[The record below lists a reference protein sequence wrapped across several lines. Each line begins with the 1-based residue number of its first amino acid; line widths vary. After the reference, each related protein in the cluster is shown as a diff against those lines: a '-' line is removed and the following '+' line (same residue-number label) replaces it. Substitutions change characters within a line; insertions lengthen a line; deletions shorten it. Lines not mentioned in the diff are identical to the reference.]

1 MKKTNLWLA
10 LLVIVILSLFLT
22 ACGTSAPEVVER
34 VVTKEVEKVVTQV
47 VVETV
52 VVEGTPQVVEKVV
65 TSVVEVE
72 KVVTATPE
80 PAEPQR
86 PVVIVQGIDPPS
98 LDPQFNESGAASNI
112 YAHMFDG
119 LIGYDRDMNI
129 VPEAAESY
137 ELLDDGVTWQF
148 KIRQGI
154 EFWNGEPLDAHAVK
168 FTLDRMGDETLR
180 EQGLN
185 DPYYGR
191 VGFDHADVVDD
202 YTINIVLK
210 EPSVLFP
217 VYTTFVRI
225 LAPGYYEEH
234 PPEETAIMP
243 MGSGPWMFEEWVKD
257 DHITLVANPNYW
269 LGKPEIETLIFRPVP
284 ESSVR
289 TAMLETGEAD
299 IVDNLAPDDVGRIEA
314 QDNLRT
320 SIAVGGRRVH
330 IEIPTENP
338 IFQDRRVRQAMNYA
352 VDFDTINE
360 TILGGLAYGRMAV
373 PVNGDHW
380 INSDIDPYPY
390 DPDKAIALLEEAG
403 WDPATEVII
412 YSPTGRY
419 VKDKELGQIVAA
431 YLQDVGINATHETL
445 EWSVYSEK
453 GRNSEWDM
461 PWMIG
466 WGSRFFGPDDLS
478 IFFPGS
484 GFQGSQ
490 WLENTER
497 GPEAV
502 ELYQQM
508 LGSTDEEELQQL
520 VWEIQDIFVEEAPWI
535 FLWKQVA
542 LFGVNKRIDWEGSGN
557 TRIDLWLAGEDKGAS
572 FTSP

>member
-1 MKKTNLWLA
+1 MKKINMRVVFFLIIVLSQFLA
-10 LLVIVILSLFLT
+10 ACT
-22 ACGTSAPEVVER
+22 ASAPEVVER
-34 VVTKEVEKVVTQV
+34 VVTQEVEKI

-52 VVEGTPQVVEKVV
+52 VVEGTPQIVEKVV
-65 TSVVEVE
+65 TTVVEVE

-80 PAEPQR
+80 PAEAQK

-112 YAHMFDG
+112 YAQMFDG

-129 VPEAAESY
+129 VPDAAESY
-137 ELLDDGVTWQF
+137 ELLDDGITWQF

-168 FTLDRMGDETLR
+168 FTLDRMGDEKLR

-185 DPYYGR
+185 DPYYTR

-217 VYTTFVRI
+217 VYTTFIRI
-225 LAPGYYEEH
+225 LAPGYYAEH
-234 PPEETAIMP
+234 TPEETALAP

-269 LGKPEIETLIFRPVP
+269 QGKPEIETVIFRPVP

-299 IVDNLAPDDVGRIEA
+299 IVDNLSPDDVERVES
-314 QDNLRT
+314 QDDLRT

-330 IEIPTENP
+330 IGIPTENP
-338 IFQDRRVRQAMNYA
+338 LFQDRRVRQAMNYA
-352 VDFDTINE
+352 VDFETINE

-380 INSDIDPYPY
+380 INPNLDPYPY
-390 DPDKAIALLEEAG
+390 DPDKARALLDEAG
-403 WDPATEVII
+403 WDPSTEVTI
-412 YSPTGRY
+412 YTPAGRY

-431 YLQDVGINATHETL
+431 YLQDVGINAQHETL
-445 EWSVYSEK
+445 EWSVYSPKARAAEF
-453 GRNSEWDM
+453 EM

-484 GFQGSQ
+484 GFQGSE

-497 GPEAV
+497 GAEAAD
-502 ELYQQM
+502 LYKEM
-508 LGSTDEEELQQL
+508 LGTTDEQRLQEL

-542 LFGVNKRIDWEGSGN
+542 LFGVNNRLDWEGAGN
-557 TRIDLWLAGEDKGAS
+557 TRIDLWLPGENEGVH